1 MMLLVSDVHG
11 AVEEL
16 RRIAAQAKG
25 LREPLLILG
34 DLINFIDYRDFSGIV
49 ADVCGES
56 FVADMVALRT
66 AGEMEAA
73 GQLWKA
79 FSAGREEA
87 IREEYGV
94 RIEAEYERL
103 GLALEGGEV
112 YVIHGNVDQ
121 PDRLVR
127 NMPESVRYIECGVVE
142 IEGLRIGLV
151 SGGLPSLGTPGE
163 VSHDAMAQRLATLGP
178 VDVLCTHVPPAVR
191 VLAGDVIGG
200 RKEGSQPIL
209 DYLTAH
215 RPAFH
220 YFGDIHQPQATQ
232 WRVGATAC
240 RNVGYF
246 RATGRAVHHR

>member
-1 MMLLVSDVHG
+1 MLLVADVHG
-11 AVEEL
+11 AVDGL
-16 RRIAAQAKG
+16 GRVAAKAKAS
-25 LREPLLILG
+25 REPLLILG
-34 DLINFIDYRDFSGIV
+34 DLINFIDYRDLSGIV
-49 ADVCGES
+49 ADVCGEA

-66 AGEMEAA
+66 AGEMAAA
-73 GQLWKA
+73 GRLWKN
-79 FSAGREEA
+79 FSEGREES

-94 RIEAEYERL
+94 RIEAEYVQI
-103 GLALEGGEV
+103 GMALDGAEV

-127 NMPESVRYIECGVVE
+127 NMPDSVRYVESGVVE
-142 IEGLRIGLV
+142 IEGLRVGLV

-163 VSHDAMAQRLATLGP
+163 VSHDEMALRLADLGP

-209 DYLTAH
+209 DYLAAH
-215 RPAFH
+215 RPEFH
-220 YFGDIHQPQATQ
+220 YFGDIHQPQATN

-246 RATGRAVHHR
+246 RATGRAVRHR